1 MKQSTFARMCIR
13 LVSGALALFLCIGTA
28 IAAGVPER
36 DYHAENSYMELAI
49 DQAREGIHHNHGGPF
64 GSIIVKDG
72 KVIGQG
78 HNMVL
83 ANNDSTAHGEI
94 TAIRDAEANIE
105 SFDLTGA
112 VLYTTGEP
120 CPMCLAACL
129 WANIDKVYYG
139 CTIEDNAI
147 IGFRD
152 EAFDAMFGGREAF
165 RDYLVEMDRD
175 ACLKLFEE
183 YTSLDMDKY

>member
-1 MKQSTFARMCIR
+1 MKRFSFAKKCVR
-13 LVSGALALFLCIGTA
+13 LALAAMALSLCVCTGTA
-28 IAAGVPER
+28 SGIPEA
-36 DYHAENSYMELAI
+36 DYHAENEYMELAI
-49 DQAREGIHHNHGGPF
+49 AQAREGIYNNHGGPF
-64 GSIIVKDG
+64 GTVIVKDG

-83 ANNDSTAHGEI
+83 VNNDSTAHGEI

-105 SFDLTGA
+105 SYDLSGA

-120 CPMCLAACL
+120 CPMCLAACM

-139 CTIEDNAI
+139 CTILDNSI

-152 EAFDAMFGGREAF
+152 FAFDTMFGGREAF
-165 RDYLVEMDRD
+165 KDYLTELDRD
-175 ACLKLFEE
+175 ACLKLFQE
-183 YTSLDMDKY
+183 YSSLNPEIY

>member
-1 MKQSTFARMCIR
+1 MKHSNVTRKLVR
-13 LVSGALALFLCIGTA
+13 LASAAMALSLYVGTGM
-28 IAAGVPER
+28 AADIPEA
-36 DYHAENSYMELAI
+36 DYHAENQYMEMAI
-49 DQAREGIHHNHGGPF
+49 AEAREGIHHNHGGPF
-64 GSIIVKDG
+64 GTVIVKDG

-94 TAIRDAEANIE
+94 TAIRNAEANIE
-105 SFDLTGA
+105 SFDLSGA

-120 CPMCLAACL
+120 CPMCLAACM
-129 WANIDKVYYG
+129 WANIKKVYYG

-152 EAFDAMFGGREAF
+152 EAFDEMFGGREAF
-165 RDYLVEMDRD
+165 KDYLIELDRN

-183 YTSLDMDKY
+183 YTSLNRDKY

>member
-1 MKQSTFARMCIR
+1 MKHSNVTRKLVR
-13 LVSGALALFLCIGTA
+13 LASAAMALSLCVGTGMAAGIPEADYDAENQYLELALT
-28 IAAGVPER
+28 E
-36 DYHAENSYMELAI
+36 
-49 DQAREGIHHNHGGPF
+49 AREGIHQNHGGPF
-64 GSIIVKDG
+64 GTVIVKDG

-94 TAIRDAEANIE
+94 TAIRNAEANIE

-152 EAFDAMFGGREAF
+152 EAFDNMFGGREAF
-165 RDYLVEMDRD
+165 RDYQIELDRD

-183 YTSLDMDKY
+183 YTGLNRDKY